1 MNLSALRMPLGGLM
15 VDVEGKVLT
24 DADRRRLLHPLVGGV
39 ILFTRNFESAAQI
52 EALIHEIHVLRHPAL
67 LIGVDHEGG
76 RVQRFRTGFTA
87 IPPMRALGEVWDTHP
102 QRARLMARDAG
113 YVMGAELRA
122 VGVDFS
128 FAPVLD
134 LDYGGSRVIGDRA
147 FHAEPKAVFELAH
160 ALMLGLHDAG
170 MSACGK
176 HFPGHGFVTADSHVD
191 IPVDPRTLAE
201 IEPDLRPFRH
211 MIEHGLAAV
220 MPAHVIYPEVDSAP
234 AGFSS
239 HWLTDILRHEMGFEG
254 VIFSDDLS
262 MEGASVA
269 GDVVART
276 QAAWAAGCD
285 MALICNRP
293 DRVDEVLAHDALP
306 GRKRETPATSLIR
319 FARMHGRP
327 HPPNRR
333 HLHESPRFVAALR
346 HLAGLGERDG
356 DLQLIDPT
364 EAAVGK

>member
-1 MNLSALRMPLGGLM
+1 MNLASLHLPLGSLM
-15 VDVEGKVLT
+15 VDVVGKTLT

-39 ILFTRNFESAAQI
+39 IVFTRNFESVEQMT
-52 EALIHEIHVLRHPAL
+52 ALTHEIHALRHPHL

-76 RVQRFRTGFTA
+76 RVQRFRAGFTL
-87 IPPMRALGEVWDTHP
+87 IPPMRALGEVYDMHP
-102 QRARLMARDAG
+102 QRARLLARDAG

-147 FHAEPKAVFELAH
+147 FHAQPKGVFELAH

-191 IPVDPRTLAE
+191 IPVDDRSLAE
-201 IEPDLRPFRH
+201 IAPDMLPFQR
-211 MIEHGLAAV
+211 MIEYGMAAV
-220 MPAHVIYPEVDSAP
+220 MPAHVIYPQVDAAP
-234 AGFSS
+234 AGFSRY
-239 HWLTDILRHEMGFEG
+239 WLTQVLRHEMGFEG

-269 GDVVART
+269 GDTAARA

-285 MALICNRP
+285 MALICNHP
-293 DRVDEVLAHDALP
+293 DRVDEVLA
-306 GRKRETPATSLIR
+306 RVQRETPPTSLIR

-327 HPPNRR
+327 HPPSRR
-333 HLHESPRFVAALR
+333 HLHESPRFVTAVH

-356 DLQLIDPT
+356 DLLLSDPT
-364 EAAVGK
+364 EAARGA

>member
-1 MNLSALRMPLGGLM
+1 MNLSAQRLPLGGLM
-15 VDVEGKVLT
+15 VDVEGRSLT
-24 DADRRRLLHPLVGGV
+24 EADRRRLLHPLVGGV
-39 ILFTRNFESAAQI
+39 ILFTRTFENADQI
-52 EALIHEIHVLRHPAL
+52 DALIHEIHGLRHPAL
-67 LIGVDHEGG
+67 LVGVDHEGG
-76 RVQRFRTGFTA
+76 RVQRFRAGFTA
-87 IPPMRALGEVWDTHP
+87 IPPMRALGEMWDTHP

-113 YVMGAELRA
+113 YVMAAELRA

-134 LDYGGSRVIGDRA
+134 LDDGGSRVIGDRA
-147 FHAEPKAVFELAH
+147 VHAEPKAVFELAH

-191 IPVDPRTLAE
+191 IPVDPRSLGE
-201 IEPDLRPFRH
+201 IGPDLLPFRR

-220 MPAHVIYPEVDSAP
+220 MPAHVIYPEVDATP

-239 HWLTDILRHEMGFEG
+239 RWLIDILRHEMGFEG

-262 MEGASVA
+262 MEGASVV

-293 DRVDEVLAHDALP
+293 DRVDEVLA
-306 GRKRETPATSLIR
+306 RVRRETPATSLIR

-327 HPPNRR
+327 HPPSRR
-333 HLHESPRFVAALR
+333 DLHESPRFVAALR

-356 DLQLIDPT
+356 DLQLSDPT
-364 EAAVGK
+364 EATPGN